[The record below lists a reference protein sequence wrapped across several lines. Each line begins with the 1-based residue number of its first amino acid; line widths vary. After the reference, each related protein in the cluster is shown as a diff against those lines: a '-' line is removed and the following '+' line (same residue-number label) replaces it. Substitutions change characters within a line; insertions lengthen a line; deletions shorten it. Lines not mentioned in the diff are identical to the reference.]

1 MKQPIDLPVGAMD
14 IGDSFFVPCIDDAEI
29 RRELARTSDDFD
41 YVLRVERVVY
51 HGMYGLRVWRIEKPD
66 IY

>member
-1 MKQPIDLPVGAMD
+1 MQQPIDLPVGAMD

-29 RRELARTSDDFD
+29 RRELARISDDFD